1 MCQKGIR
8 HGGESGGTVLGFK
21 AHDSYLVFFLIIGFY
36 PLCAEKASLIIQHF
50 FGSPFGGSFS
60 RIVKVLLGE
69 YDASHTLKKTEEKCS
84 LTA

>member
-1 MCQKGIR
+1 M
-8 HGGESGGTVLGFK
+8 VLGFK
-21 AHDSYLVFFLIIGFY
+21 AYGSYSRFFFIIGFY

-50 FGSPFGGSFS
+50 FGSPFGGSSS

-69 YDASHTLKKTEEKCS
+69 FDVSRTLKKTEEKCS